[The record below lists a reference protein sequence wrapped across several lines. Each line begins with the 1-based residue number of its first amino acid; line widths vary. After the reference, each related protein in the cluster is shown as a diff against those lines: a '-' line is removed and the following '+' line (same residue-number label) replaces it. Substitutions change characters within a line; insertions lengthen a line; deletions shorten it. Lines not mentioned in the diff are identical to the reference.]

1 MKLFSNLG
9 KILDTVV
16 NTSVKVVVNVVKT
29 TKDTIQE
36 VLPQKESE
44 VKKDEESGN

>member
-9 KILDTVV
+9 KILDAVV

-29 TKDTIQE
+29 TKDTIKE

-44 VKKDEESGN
+44 VEKDEKSNN